1 MKMIFGFNL
10 HFREKG
16 FAVDWCA
23 FRLLSTTPTD
33 SSYIEWTPDLE
44 KKLHEVT
51 KNETMNKSQTKHKV
65 STYSSGSRHLFWYI
79 TGCKTSFAAPCKF

>member
-1 MKMIFGFNL
+1 MKMIFGFNG

-23 FRLLSTTPTD
+23 FRLLTTTPTD
-33 SSYIEWTPDLE
+33 NSYIEWTPDLE

-51 KNETMNKSQTKHKV
+51 KNETKSKSQTKHKV
-65 STYSSGSRHLFWYI
+65 STNH
-79 TGCKTSFAAPCKF
+79 